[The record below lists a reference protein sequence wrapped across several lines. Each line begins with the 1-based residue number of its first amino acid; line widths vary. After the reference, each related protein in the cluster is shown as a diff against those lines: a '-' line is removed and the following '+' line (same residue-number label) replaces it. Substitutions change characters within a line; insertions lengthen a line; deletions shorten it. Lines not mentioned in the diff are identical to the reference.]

1 MASRINTNMR
11 SNTRSAP
18 IQNIRNSL
26 MFSTREPDQTMIEAP
41 RSSTF
46 DFIMKNLQAFYLKHH
61 ANNPE
66 LRPYIF
72 GGFVRDNLLDI
83 EPNDIDIFASRDVIK
98 DFVDFLRA
106 SERLVAYRR
115 NVNDI
120 TSNESDYF
128 CFKIQVEVP
137 STHNIVNIDLVTN
150 SRRVAYP
157 LQTRTPLP
165 YDYKKHCDFTCNNL
179 IVYHDGTIASRVP
192 LPGMSRADTTLICIR
207 DVMTKKLKNMYK
219 LPEIPHS
226 DEATHSI
233 AQEIILASYK
243 KYLYRTEKMQSK
255 GFVLLGRNDMS
266 HAYPIPTMP
275 MPLDASTI
283 LEEGQKPSSLM
294 CAICRCD
301 YDDESI
307 KQTVVCECG
316 HHYHCGCI
324 QRWRRSGRSNGSLCP
339 TCRSPI
345 RYKFPISS
353 EPSPSQRSASA
364 QLSH

>member
-1 MASRINTNMR
+1 MASRINTNTNMR

-72 GGFVRDNLLDI
+72 GGLYETIFSTSNLTTSTSSPL
-83 EPNDIDIFASRDVIK
+83 RDVIK

-137 STHNIVNIDLVTN
+137 STHNIVNIDLVTH
-150 SRRVAYP
+150 SRRVAFP
-157 LQTRTPLP
+157 FKLAPRF
-165 YDYKKHCDFTCNNL
+165 H
-179 IVYHDGTIASRVP
+179 TI
-192 LPGMSRADTTLICIR
+192 
-207 DVMTKKLKNMYK
+207 TKAL
-219 LPEIPHS
+219 
-226 DEATHSI
+226 
-233 AQEIILASYK
+233 
-243 KYLYRTEKMQSK
+243 
-255 GFVLLGRNDMS
+255 
-266 HAYPIPTMP
+266 
-275 MPLDASTI
+275 
-283 LEEGQKPSSLM
+283 
-294 CAICRCD
+294 
-301 YDDESI
+301 
-307 KQTVVCECG
+307 
-316 HHYHCGCI
+316 
-324 QRWRRSGRSNGSLCP
+324 
-339 TCRSPI
+339 
-345 RYKFPISS
+345 
-353 EPSPSQRSASA
+353 
-364 QLSH
+364 